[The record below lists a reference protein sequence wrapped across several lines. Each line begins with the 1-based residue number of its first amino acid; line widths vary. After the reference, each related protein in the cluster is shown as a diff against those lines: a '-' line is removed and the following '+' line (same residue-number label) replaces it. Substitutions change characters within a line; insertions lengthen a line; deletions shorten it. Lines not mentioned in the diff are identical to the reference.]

1 MNCIIIDDEPMA
13 RKGMKRLVDTR
24 PDLEV
29 SGLFDSA
36 VKAAKWLGENSVDLI
51 FLDIEMPGLN
61 GIDFARDIPEK
72 CMVIF
77 TTAYSEYALDGFEV
91 DALDYLVKPI
101 DPARFDKA
109 VDRAVAYKTMLDE
122 ARNANDSPDMDFI
135 IVKADRRFVRIKVDD
150 IMYVEA
156 LKDYVIINLQDK
168 RVITRMTMKAMEEML
183 PARRFLRVNKSN
195 IANIDKIDSFDNND
209 IFIGS
214 AEISIGL
221 PYRDN
226 VIGSLL
232 G

>member
-24 PDLEV
+24 TDLEV

-36 VKAAKWLGENSVDLI
+36 VKAGKWLGENSVDLI

-61 GIDFARDIPEK
+61 GIDFAHDIPEK

-101 DPARFDKA
+101 DPARFNKA
-109 VDRAVAYKTMLDE
+109 VDRAVAYKTMIDE
-122 ARNANDSPDMDFI
+122 SRNANDCTEMDFI
-135 IVKADRRFVRIKVDD
+135 IVKADRRFVRIKIDD

-156 LKDYVIINLQDK
+156 LKDYVIINMQDK
-168 RVITRMTMKAMEEML
+168 RIITRMTMKAMEEVL
-183 PARRFLRVNKSN
+183 PAKRFLRVNKSN
-195 IANIDKIDSFDNND
+195 IANIDKIESFDNND
-209 IFIGS
+209 VFIGS

>member
-24 PDLEV
+24 PGLEV

-122 ARNANDSPDMDFI
+122 ARNANDSSDMDFI
-135 IVKADRRFVRIKVDD
+135 IVKADRKFVRIKVDD

-195 IANIDKIDSFDNND
+195 IANIGKIDSFDNND